1 MKRFSPLRTIP
12 SLCVVG
18 LVLLMPVAGLC
29 SEGEVHEIGKELS
42 LLWVL
47 PFAGLLLSIAIFPL
61 VNPHFWERHYG
72 KVAAA
77 FGAPVAIYFLFKDY
91 HAVLHTAGEYVSFI
105 ILLGALFII
114 SGGILIRGTLKG
126 SPLTN
131 SIFILIGSV
140 IANLLGTTGASMLL
154 IRPVIRMNR
163 WRKSFA
169 HVVIFFIFI
178 VSNIGGSLTPIG
190 DPPLFLGFL
199 KGVPFFWTLK
209 HLIHLWAFEVGV
221 VVAVFVV
228 IDTIKYRKD
237 LAKYGYELEG
247 EKIPLKIEGSYNFL
261 LLAAVLG
268 AVFIKPPYREI
279 IMVIASLI
287 SIKVT
292 PKSLREENEFT
303 YFPIEEV
310 AKLFAGIFAAMI
322 PALLILKARGGELG
336 VTEPWQ
342 FFWATGSL
350 SSFLDNAPTY
360 LTFLS
365 LAQGLGATPEVVG
378 VPAKILM
385 AISAG
390 AVFMGANTYIGNA
403 PNFMVKSIAE
413 ENGVKMPS
421 FFGYMLYSL
430 LILEPTFVLVTFLF
444 LR

>member
-1 MKRFSPLRTIP
+1 MADGFRIRRVLSV
-12 SLCVVG
+12 CVFAAI
-18 LVLLMPVAGLC
+18 VLLPALGLC
-29 SEGEVHEIGKELS
+29 SESEMELGKELS

-61 VNPHFWERHYG
+61 VNPHFWAKHYG
-72 KVAAA
+72 KVAAV
-77 FGAPVAIYFLFKDY
+77 FGAPVAIYFLFRDY
-91 HAVLHTAGEYVSFI
+91 HAVLHTAEEYASFI

-114 SGGILIRGTLKG
+114 SGGILLKGTIKG

-131 SIFILIGSV
+131 TIFILIGAV
-140 IANLLGTTGASMLL
+140 IANLLGTTGASMVL
-154 IRPVIRMNR
+154 IRPIIRANR
-163 WRKSFA
+163 WRRSFA
-169 HVVIFFIFI
+169 HVIIFFIFI

-209 HLIHLWAFEVGV
+209 HLFHIWAFEVAL
-221 VVAVFVV
+221 VVAIFVV
-228 IDTIKYRKD
+228 IDTIKYKKD
-237 LAKYGYELEG
+237 LERYGHELSK
-247 EKIPLKIEGSYNFL
+247 EKVPVRIEGAYNFL

-279 IMVIASLI
+279 IMIIASLV

-292 PKSLREENEFT
+292 PKELRDENEFT
-303 YFPIEEV
+303 YHPIEEV

-322 PALLILKARGGELG
+322 PALIILRARGGEMG

-365 LAQGLGATPEVVG
+365 LAQGLGARPDVVG
-378 VPAKILM
+378 VPAEVLM

-413 ENGVKMPS
+413 ENNVKMPS
-421 FFGYMLYSL
+421 FFGYMLYSIVV
-430 LILEPTFVLVTFLF
+430 LIPTFLLVTFIF
-444 LR
+444 FR